1 MPEHDELD
9 RLRAA
14 DPVDP
19 ASLPRPEDPVARAL
33 FERIVMT
40 DTELRPPTA
49 PERHSRRR
57 AVVAIAGVAVAVAA
71 GGVLALTTGDDDGRV
86 ASSTTVT
93 TVTTQVPIN
102 PGGTVQSCIT
112 VYDLTTLAA
121 REYAFD
127 GTVTAVDVDADT
139 VTFTVNRWF
148 HGGDSSSITLHGAGT
163 IAGVTSADA
172 SLALEPG
179 THLLVAGDGGFAW
192 SCGFTQP
199 YDDAVAGEW
208 ATAFPS

>member
-1 MPEHDELD
+1 MHEHDELD

-19 ASLPRPEDPVARAL
+19 ASLPLPEDPTARAL

-40 DTELRPPTA
+40 DTELRPPAA
-49 PERHSRRR
+49 PERRPTLRW
-57 AVVAIAGVAVAVAA
+57 AAAAAAVAVAVA
-71 GGVLALTTGDDDGRV
+71 GGAFALTAGGDDDGARV
-86 ASSTTVT
+86 ATPT

-112 VYDLTTLAA
+112 TYDRTTLAE

-127 GTVTAVDVDADT
+127 GTVDAVDVDADS

-148 HGGDSSSITLHGAGT
+148 HGGEGSSITLQGAGT

-172 SLALEPG
+172 SLPLEPG

-199 YDDAVAGEW
+199 YDDAVASDW
-208 ATAFPS
+208 ATVFGA